1 MTTTPQVDP
10 VTQAELTALFVSLS
24 QNPKTRKIIAKAVK
38 EGAPDSR
45 HAQFFTDIEVDE
57 KFEAFKAE
65 QDAKELKRQQ
75 DDMLRQMNAKRS
87 ALLVGGPDGQGP
99 KYSEDDVKKIE
110 ALMQQKGISDYDD
123 GRTLYAATLPPV
135 DPSPQTM
142 PAAHG
147 ATWEFPEVERFGAN
161 PDKAARDT
169 AHAMISDF
177 MRKR

>member
-1 MTTTPQVDP
+1 MTAPNLP
-10 VTQAELTALFVSLS
+10 PETQADLAKLFFDLS
-24 QNPKTRKIIAKAVK
+24 HDPKTRKKIGKLVK
-38 EGAPDSR
+38 EFKPDSP
-45 HAQFFTDIEVDE
+45 HAAAFADVDLHE
-57 KFEAFKAE
+57 EMDKFRKE
-65 QDAKELKRQQ
+65 QEDRELDRQKQ
-75 DDMLRQMNAKRS
+75 DMLRQMNAKRS

-169 AHAMISDF
+169 AHAMIGDF